1 MIRTPTVE
9 QSRTSMTHEEKKPA
23 CCPVFG
29 VGSGVPIIGLGVL
42 LILFGIIP
50 FLILSAGTMPV
61 PVSAIF
67 IGFGIFLI
75 WAGLTK

>member
-1 MIRTPTVE
+1 
-9 QSRTSMTHEEKKPA
+9 MTHEEKKPA

-29 VGSGVPIIGLGVL
+29 VESGIPIIGLGII

-50 FLILSAGTMPV
+50 FLILPAGIMPV

-67 IGFGIFLI
+67 IGFGIFMI